1 MSFLMA
7 EASGKATRMSPVSQE
22 RGAASPGAAEYR
34 DKQAALQ
41 AFLEARRLDGVLLWE
56 RGNFA
61 WITCG
66 GDNRIPDNT
75 ETGVA
80 GILATRERRI
90 CLADAIEAPRMR
102 DEELA
107 DAGIDVVDFPWH
119 DEPASRRRVGEL
131 LGDLGL
137 EPGRV
142 GADQDRPAVGF
153 AALPAEFNRL
163 RWSLTP
169 QEMDRY
175 RECGARAAGAMEQ
188 AAEAIEPG
196 MTEHD
201 ISAVIAHF
209 IRAAGLVPNVNL
221 VATDERIF
229 KFRHPIPTAR
239 ELERYA
245 MLVTCASLGGLVCSL
260 TRFVHFGEVPADLKR
275 RQQAVAD
282 VDAAVNFATRPDRT
296 LGEIFADLQQAYAS
310 AGFAEE
316 WKLHHQGGPTGY
328 ANRERVAVPGD
339 ETRVLENQAFA
350 WNPSITGAKSEDTI
364 LVMAEGFEVLTGHS
378 GDWPTVIGHAAE
390 GELPRAGCLV
400 K

>member
-1 MSFLMA
+1 MPLPTPDKD
-7 EASGKATRMSPVSQE
+7 EIRT
-22 RGAASPGAAEYR
+22 
-34 DKQAALQ
+34 KQALLAE
-41 AFLEARRLDGVLLWE
+41 FLDLRGLDAVLLWQ

-66 GDNRIPDNT
+66 GDNRIPDNS

-80 GILATRERRI
+80 GLLATREGRI
-90 CLADAIEAPRMR
+90 CLADTIEAPRMR

-107 DAGIDVVDFPWH
+107 GTGIEVVDFPWH
-119 DEPASRRRVGEL
+119 DESAARQRVEEVLEG
-131 LGDLGL
+131 LGL
-137 EPGRV
+137 DAEHV
-142 GADQDRPAVGF
+142 GADLDKPAAGF
-153 AALPAEFNRL
+153 APLPPEFNRL
-163 RWSLTP
+163 RWQLTSA
-169 QEMDRY
+169 EVDRY
-175 RECGARAAGAMEQ
+175 RECGARASGAMEQ

-196 MTEHD
+196 MTEHE

-209 IRAAGLVPNVNL
+209 VRASGLVPNVNL

-229 KFRHPIPTAR
+229 RFRHPIPTAR

-260 TRFVHFGEVPADLKR
+260 TRFVHFGEIPADLKR

-282 VDAAVNFATRPDRT
+282 VDTAVNFATRPDRK
-296 LGEIFADLQQAYAS
+296 LGEVFADLQQAYAS

-339 ETRVLENQAFA
+339 DTRVLENQAFA

-364 LVMAEGFEVLTGHS
+364 LVTAEGFEVLTGHS
-378 GDWPTVIGHAAE
+378 ADWPTITGHAAE